1 MPLSAHALYFHLSM
15 RADDDGFVNNPN
27 KIRKIISAS
36 EDDMKILAAKNFILN
51 FESGVIVIKHW
62 RINNYLRKDRYT
74 ETVYIDEKSQ
84 LGIKENGAYTL
95 LGIPNG
101 NHMSTTRSPRIEKNR
116 EEEISIVK
124 EGNIKEEVS
133 AEADSPNSSKS
144 DSFTKKEMLVMFK
157 EYSLGDDELYDAL
170 IDFNKMRVK
179 NRKYLTRRAVE
190 ILLSKLTTLSK
201 KYNIPPV
208 AFLEQSILNVWT
220 SVFPIKQ
227 DFIDYKRQNTKPDV
241 QVDWLDDYIKE
252 MEGNS

>member
-1 MPLSAHALYFHLSM
+1 
-15 RADDDGFVNNPN
+15 
-27 KIRKIISAS
+27 
-36 EDDMKILAAKNFILN
+36 
-51 FESGVIVIKHW
+51 
-62 RINNYLRKDRYT
+62 
-74 ETVYIDEKSQ
+74 
-84 LGIKENGAYTL
+84 
-95 LGIPNG
+95 
-101 NHMSTTRSPRIEKNR
+101 MSTTRSPRIEKNR

-124 EGNIKEEVS
+124 EENIKEEVS

-144 DSFTKKEMLVMFK
+144 DSFTKKEMLAMFK